1 MTALIQIDNLHYRP
15 ETLPSETPDILRGIS
30 LTIDQGEF
38 VAIIGENGSGKTTF
52 IKHINGIL
60 LPTMGHVFVDNY
72 DSSLPEARRVIRQ
85 LVGMVFQNPEEQ
97 IVASTVE
104 EDIAFGLENLNLP
117 TQEIITRV
125 NEQLDFANLHEDA
138 KRPPHLLSAGQIQKL
153 ALAGVL
159 ARRPKVILL
168 DEPTSMLDS
177 RTREA
182 FLDQVMQ
189 LHRQG
194 MTIIYITHHMEEAA
208 LADRV
213 LIMNQGKVCKSG
225 LPREIFITSDD
236 LHQMGVEKPEVVR
249 LCEDLRSIGWQI
261 SPDVLTLDQLLVELP
276 FFDPAR
282 NFIKLDSEEP
292 SIDARENIISIKDL
306 HYTYLAETPLAK
318 KALLGVDLEVST
330 ESIHAITGA
339 NGSGKSTLLQHINGI
354 LKPSQGQIRVGH
366 LDLTDPSLTL
376 LEVIKKVGLVFQNP
390 ETQFFEVFVGDEIAY
405 GPKQFKMEDL
415 RERVRQA
422 MALVGLDFETFKDR
436 RLQTLSGGEKRKV
449 AIASTLVLDQEI
461 LLFDEPIAGMDPQA
475 RNELLNLLNKLNQQG
490 KTIIITS
497 HRLEELARMTRM
509 LSLMVQGKVIRSGLT
524 SKILGDVEAIQKANL
539 SPPLITKVS
548 HDLINKGWPIA
559 KLDTTTAEKLL
570 AALQRITS

>member
-1 MTALIQIDNLHYRP
+1 VTALIKIDNLHYRP
-15 ETLPSETPDILRGIS
+15 ETLPPETPDILRGIS
-30 LTIDQGEF
+30 LTIHQGEF
-38 VAIIGENGSGKTTF
+38 IAIIGENGSGKTTF
-52 IKHINGIL
+52 MKHINGIL
-60 LPTMGHVFVDNY
+60 LPTQGHVFVDGY
-72 DSSLPEARRVIRQ
+72 ASSLPEARRVIRK

-125 NEQLDFANLHEDA
+125 NEQLEFADLSGDA
-138 KRPPHLLSAGQIQKL
+138 KRPPHLLSGGQIQKL

-177 RTREA
+177 TTRES
-182 FLDQVMQ
+182 FLGQVLQ

-194 MTIIYITHHMEEAA
+194 MTIIYITNHMEEAA

-213 LIMNQGKVCKSG
+213 LIMNQGRVIKSG
-225 LPREIFITSDD
+225 SPREIFINSDD
-236 LHQMGVEKPEVVR
+236 LHQLGVEKPQVVK
-249 LCEDLRSIGWQI
+249 LCKDFRSKGWQI
-261 SPDVLTLDQLLVELP
+261 SPDVLTLDQLLAELP
-276 FFDPAR
+276 LNNSSRSFP
-282 NFIKLDSEEP
+282 KLASEEQ
-292 SIDARENIISIKDL
+292 SANNRENIISINDL

-318 KALLGVDLEVST
+318 KALQGVNLAVST
-330 ESIHAITGA
+330 GSIHAIAGA

-354 LKPSQGQIRVGH
+354 LKPSKGQIQVGN
-366 LDLTDPSLTL
+366 LNLRDPSLTL

-390 ETQFFEVFVGDEIAY
+390 ETQFFKVFVGDEIAY

-422 MALVGLDFETFKDR
+422 MKMVGLDFETYKDR

-449 AIASTLVLDQEI
+449 AIASTIVLDQDI
-461 LLFDEPIAGMDPQA
+461 LLFDEPIAGMDPRA
-475 RNELLNLLNKLNQQG
+475 RNELLTLINELNHQG

-497 HRLEELARMTRM
+497 HRLEELARMTKN
-509 LSLMVQGKVIRSGLT
+509 LSLMMRGRVIRSGLT
-524 SKILGDVEAIQKANL
+524 PNLLGNVETIQNANL

-548 HDLINKGWPIA
+548 HELIKKGWPIE
-559 KLDTTTAEKLL
+559 KVDTTTAEKLL
-570 AALQRITS
+570 AALQRITP